1 MTASPSPSLFVGRRS
16 ELEVLDGLLAAAS
29 AGRPQVAV
37 VRGAAGSGKTRL
49 VERLLELHGIQA
61 GGGPDVLRASGSA
74 WEQELDGGVLE
85 QLLPAGR
92 PAPAGEPWDLATAG
106 PALLEALTSVSLASS
121 SPHSSTDR
129 PAGQGQEIDPG
140 EEPPPAGGPAVLLV
154 DNLQWVDEATL
165 QALLFA
171 LRRLTDQRLLA
182 VLVLGDE
189 HAHRLPTPCRDFL
202 EDHRT
207 TVVELRPLSAAD
219 ILELAVRGLG
229 VDLTEPA
236 AHRIARYCGGNP
248 RHVRHLLQE
257 NPPELWRQ
265 WQRELPAP
273 RELVHDAGVRLGRLG
288 SPARHLVEAAAVL
301 GTTSGLADAA
311 ALAGCGDPLPA
322 LAEAGEAGL
331 LAVAGDGGRV
341 AVAFPS
347 AVERAAVYH
356 ALCLPRRVAL
366 HRAAAERLADRGASL
381 GHRAAASLLPD
392 PQLAAELQDYA
403 AAQAEAGAWSIAADA
418 LVTAG
423 RLLPGGQEHE
433 ALLLRAVDAMVGAGE
448 LPRALAYADELAHF
462 APSPLRNAVSGYIAI
477 VQGRQLDAATQ
488 LEQAWTLAERGRDR
502 GALTLVAQRRVLD
515 SLARWNG
522 PDLVDWAE
530 CAGALA
536 EPGSPA
542 VIESSAIK
550 GLGLAAMGRTAEAE
564 SSYAALVDRPDLGAQ
579 SQRVRMGMGWLH
591 LALDRPELAREELAS
606 AVSTD
611 FSSGS
616 YRISLWASAWLART
630 EFTLGDWSQA
640 LHTIDRALVLQRSTG
655 MELVRPLLH
664 WTAAQ
669 IHVLRGNRDA
679 AAEHLEQGRAN
690 SGNYPIML
698 LPYHLA
704 QAQVAEARTDYEG
717 VLRAL
722 EPVAAL
728 DRRHGLDEPG
738 FWPWHDVYA
747 NALVMTDRIEEAEVF
762 VAGLEPIVAER
773 RHRSAAARLAYVRG
787 RILGARGDINGAKDA
802 FEAGLASLRGLN
814 LPYERARVDF
824 AYGQTLRR
832 AGKRRESSI
841 PLSRA
846 REGFAA
852 LGASTYTER
861 CDRELQAA
869 GVSAAR
875 REATDWSSLTAQEQA
890 VVRLVAGGVTNKEA
904 AQELFVSV
912 KTVQYH
918 LTRTYAK
925 LGVSSRTELAARYRA
940 EGAQIRENQQDESR

>member
-1 MTASPSPSLFVGRRS
+1 MTASTSPSPFVGRRS

-29 AGRPQVAV
+29 TGRPQIAV
-37 VRGAAGSGKTRL
+37 VRGPAGSGKTSL
-49 VERLLELHGIQA
+49 VERLLERHGNPAA
-61 GGGPDVLRASGSA
+61 GRPGVLRAAGST
-74 WEQELDGGVLE
+74 WEQGLEGGVLQ
-85 QLLPAGR
+85 QLLPGEP
-92 PAPAGEPWDLATAG
+92 PAPAGDPGGLASTG
-106 PALLEALTSVSLASS
+106 PALLAALNSAPLASTS
-121 SPHSSTDR
+121 AHHGGTADC
-129 PAGQGQEIDPG
+129 PAGQAEDTGPG
-140 EEPPPAGGPAVLLV
+140 EQSPSCGRPAILLV
-154 DNLQWVDEATL
+154 DNLQWVDETTL

-182 VLVLGDE
+182 VLLLRDE
-189 HAHRLPTPCRDFL
+189 CAHSLPAPCRDFID
-202 EDHRT
+202 DHRT
-207 TVVELRPLSAAD
+207 TVLELGPLAAAD
-219 ILELAVRGLG
+219 ILELAVTGLG
-229 VDLTEPA
+229 VDLSEPA

-248 RHVRHLLQE
+248 RHVRQLLQE

-288 SPARHLVEAAAVL
+288 PSARSLVEAAAVL
-301 GTTSGLADAA
+301 GTTSELADATD
-311 ALAGCGDPLPA
+311 LAGCGDPLPL
-322 LAEAGEAGL
+322 LAEAGDEGL
-331 LAVAGDGGRV
+331 LAVAGEGGRV
-341 AVAFPS
+341 SVSFPS

-356 ALCLPRRVAL
+356 ALPLPRRIAL
-366 HRAAAERLADRGASL
+366 HHAAADRLTDRGASL

-392 PQLAAELQDYA
+392 PQLATELQEFA
-403 AAQAEAGAWSIAADA
+403 AGQAEAGAWSIAADA

-423 RLLPGGQEHE
+423 KLLPGGQEHE
-433 ALLLRAVDAMVGAGE
+433 TLLLRAVDAMVGAGE
-448 LPRALAYADELAHF
+448 LPRALTYADELDHF

-488 LEQAWTLAERGRDR
+488 LEQAWTLAERRRDR
-502 GALTLVAQRRVLD
+502 GAFALIAQRRVLD

-530 CAGALA
+530 RAGALA
-536 EPGSPA
+536 EPDSPA
-542 VIESSAIK
+542 VIESAAIK

-564 SSYAALVDRPDLGAQ
+564 ASYAELVDRPDLGAQ

-591 LALDRPELAREELAS
+591 LALDRPEVAREELAS

-616 YRISLWASAWLART
+616 YRISLWASAWLARA
-630 EFTLGDWSQA
+630 EFALGDWSQA
-640 LHTIDRALVLQRSTG
+640 LRTIDRASALQRSTG

-669 IHVLRGNRDA
+669 IHALRGNRDA
-679 AAEHLEQGRAN
+679 AAEHLDRGRAG

-704 QAQVAEARTDYEG
+704 QAQVAESRTDYEG

-747 NALVMTDRIEEAEVF
+747 NALVMTDRTEEAEAF
-762 VAGLEPIVAER
+762 LAAPAAIVAQR
-773 RHRSAAARLAYVRG
+773 GHRSAAARLAYVRG
-787 RILGARGDINGAKDA
+787 RILGAEGDIDGAKDA
-802 FEAGLASLRGLN
+802 FESGLASLCGLN

-832 AGKRRESSI
+832 AGKRRESAI
-841 PLSRA
+841 PLRRA

-852 LGASTYTER
+852 LEASTYTER
-861 CDRELQAA
+861 CDRELLAA

-940 EGAQIRENQQDESR
+940 AGAQYGEPQR

>member
-1 MTASPSPSLFVGRRS
+1 VTASLSPPLFVGRRS
-16 ELEVLDGLLAAAS
+16 ELEVLDALLAAAS

-37 VRGAAGSGKTRL
+37 VRGTAGSGKTRL
-49 VERLLELHGIQA
+49 VERLLERQGIPA
-61 GGGPDVLRASGSA
+61 EGPGVLRASGSA

-85 QLLPAGR
+85 QLLTGGPPAV
-92 PAPAGEPWDLATAG
+92 AGEPRDPASAG
-106 PALLEALTSVSLASS
+106 PALLEAVASATR
-121 SPHSSTDR
+121 HQDRTACR
-129 PAGQGQEIDPG
+129 PAGRAGDTGTG
-140 EEPPPAGGPAVLLV
+140 EEPASRACPAVLLV
-154 DNLQWVDEATL
+154 DNLQWVDRATL
-165 QALLFA
+165 HALLFA
-171 LRRLTDQRLLA
+171 LRRLAGQRLLV
-182 VLVLGDE
+182 VLVLRE
-189 HAHRLPTPCRDFL
+189 ECAHGLPAPFRDFL
-202 EDHRT
+202 EDRRT
-207 TVVELRPLSAAD
+207 TLVGLHPLSAAD
-219 ILELAVRGLG
+219 VLELAVKGLG
-229 VDLTEPA
+229 IDLTEPA
-236 AHRIARYCGGNP
+236 AHRIAAYCGGNP
-248 RHVRHLLQE
+248 RHVLHLLQE

-273 RELVHDAGVRLGRLG
+273 RELVHDAAVRLGCLG
-288 SPARHLVEAAAVL
+288 SRARSLVEAAAVL
-301 GTTSGLADAA
+301 GTTSELADAA
-311 ALAGCGDPLPA
+311 ALAGCEDPLPP
-322 LAEAGEAGL
+322 LAEAVGEGI
-331 LAVAGDGGRV
+331 LAAAGDGGRL
-341 AVAFPS
+341 ALSFPG

-356 ALCLPRRVAL
+356 ALALPRRIGL
-366 HRAAAERLADRGASL
+366 HLAAAGRLADRGASL

-403 AAQAEAGAWSIAADA
+403 AVQAEAGAWSIAADA

-448 LPRALAYADELAHF
+448 LPRALAYADEIAHF
-462 APSPLRNAVSGYIAI
+462 VPGPLRNAVLGYIAI

-488 LEQAWTLAERGRDR
+488 LGQAWTLAERGSER
-502 GALTLVAQRRVLD
+502 GAFALVAQRRVLD

-522 PDLVDWAE
+522 PDLVEWAE
-530 CAGALA
+530 RAGALA

-542 VIESSAIK
+542 AIESAAIK
-550 GLGLAAMGRTAEAE
+550 GLGLAAMGRIREAEA
-564 SSYAALVDRPDLGAQ
+564 SYAALAERPDLGAQ
-579 SQRVRMGMGWLH
+579 SQRVRMGMGWMH
-591 LALDRPELAREELAS
+591 LALDRPETAREELAS

-616 YRISLWASAWLART
+616 YRISLWASAWLARA
-630 EFTLGDWSQA
+630 EFALGDWPQA
-640 LHTIDRALVLQRSTG
+640 LRTIERASVLQRGTG

-669 IHVLRGNRDA
+669 IHALRGNRDA

-690 SGNYPIML
+690 TGNYPIML

-704 QAQVAEARTDYEG
+704 QAQVAEARADYG
-717 VLRAL
+717 GILRAL

-747 NALVMTDRIEEAEVF
+747 NALVMTGRIEEAEAF
-762 VAGLEPIVAER
+762 VAGPAAIVAAR

-787 RILGARGDINGAKDA
+787 RILGAQGDIEAAKDS
-802 FEAGLASLRGLN
+802 FESGLASLRGLN

-832 AGKRRESSI
+832 AGKRRESAV
-841 PLSRA
+841 PLRRA
-846 REGFAA
+846 RDGFAA
-852 LGASTYTER
+852 LGAGTYTER

-890 VVRLVAGGVTNKEA
+890 VVRLVAGGVSNKEA

-940 EGAQIRENQQDESR
+940 EGAQLRENRQDESP